1 MIDEADRM
9 MEEIKQDWLAQ
20 VENAVFNQ
28 QDDKHGML
36 HSKLNRPLPGPNTA
50 AKYVLVVCSL
60 AVVSIKATHHYTC
73 SYCFVSI
80 LGFTISFYFTFG
92 LHGLDSYSI

>member
-28 QDDKHGML
+28 QDDIHGML

-50 AKYVLVVCSL
+50 AKYVFVVCSL
-60 AVVSIKATHHYTC
+60 AVVSIKATYYYTC
-73 SYCFVSI
+73 SYCCVF
-80 LGFTISFYFTFG
+80 SFYFTFG